1 MSRGRGPM
9 SRAPAQTSRLEAR
22 AIVLRLT
29 SLRLVLGV
37 LSASPHFTSADA
49 MPRLLVLCLLP
60 RRRVTPLG
68 LQLGRRLARLEL
80 RRRQRPKS
88 SAVSGGPR
96 LRAARS
102 RTRVRARSVQLRR
115 ERLEGRRRGEGGRLV
130 WRLWFRVAFGGPG
143 RPPPGRE
150 GRGLSRRQPHTV
162 PAVLRRRLWCRRLL
176 TCLPT
181 GGVLGSI
188 WVPGFRG
195 RNWGTVRRKRR
206 CLPKIEVGSS
216 GKGNLAS
223 QAPSGRITRTTARLP
238 RKVDADLVRQQMADP
253 ASRTH

>member
-1 MSRGRGPM
+1 M

-88 SAVSGGPR
+88 SADSVVGLVVLFATFLVPCGYVLSN
-96 LRAARS
+96 LREF
-102 RTRVRARSVQLRR
+102 RR
-115 ERLEGRRRGEGGRLV
+115 E
-130 WRLWFRVAFGGPG
+130 
-143 RPPPGRE
+143 
-150 GRGLSRRQPHTV
+150 
-162 PAVLRRRLWCRRLL
+162 
-176 TCLPT
+176 
-181 GGVLGSI
+181 
-188 WVPGFRG
+188 
-195 RNWGTVRRKRR
+195 
-206 CLPKIEVGSS
+206 
-216 GKGNLAS
+216 
-223 QAPSGRITRTTARLP
+223 
-238 RKVDADLVRQQMADP
+238 
-253 ASRTH
+253 